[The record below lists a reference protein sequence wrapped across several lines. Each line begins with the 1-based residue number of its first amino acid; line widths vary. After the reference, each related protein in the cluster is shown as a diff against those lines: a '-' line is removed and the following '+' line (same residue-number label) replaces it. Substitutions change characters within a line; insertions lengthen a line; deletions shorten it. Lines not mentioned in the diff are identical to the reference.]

1 MGHPR
6 KCSCFVL
13 NIPDPCH
20 DVKHGSS
27 GHNFPHPVRPL
38 ATPPDYSQSPSGS
51 RNQQPIP
58 AFKTTGQTRRPFSP
72 LIMQIMLTP
81 EFLRRQAENCLRI
94 ARSCF
99 DLASAER
106 LRLMAAELNAKA
118 AEMDEQTRQDRW
130 SHSIE
135 RNPSS

>member
-1 MGHPR
+1 
-6 KCSCFVL
+6 
-13 NIPDPCH
+13 
-20 DVKHGSS
+20 
-27 GHNFPHPVRPL
+27 
-38 ATPPDYSQSPSGS
+38 
-51 RNQQPIP
+51 
-58 AFKTTGQTRRPFSP
+58 
-72 LIMQIMLTP
+72 MLTP

-118 AEMDEQTRQDRW
+118 AEMDKDKRQDRW
-130 SHSIE
+130 TRTLE